1 MAVFLT
7 TTNSSSGNRFI
18 KQDTDISQIQTRTA
32 TQELTIRD
40 LTDELHRLS
49 LLCQAQ
55 WELLNKQFPNLT
67 NQSLDEKINEI
78 DLRDGKLDGQLKLK
92 NLCKGCQRSMSAKQ
106 NVCLYCGCKTLETVP
121 AKE

>member
-67 NQSLDEKINEI
+67 NQSLDEKIHEI
-78 DLRDGKLDGQLKLK
+78 ALRDGKLDGQLKLK
-92 NLCKGCQRSMSAKQ
+92 NL
-106 NVCLYCGCKTLETVP
+106 
-121 AKE
+121 